1 VVAAFGGTAYAAL
14 RTLDTGPDAQTLRE
28 RRTQQQAAHERKR
41 RQARKPAKRGRRKPP
56 AAAVAAPPSRPRA
69 RRSWGVRAN
78 ALCETAENESLVL
91 VERYP
96 ARTPTEILR
105 FLDAAVS
112 LTGRLVV
119 RIERLG
125 PAPNRQLH
133 AQLMRELHASVADG
147 RRAVESLRRRW
158 SPGAVN
164 RVVQDAPRDRV
175 ISRLFRRLGAPSC
188 AGL

>member
-1 VVAAFGGTAYAAL
+1 M
-14 RTLDTGPDAQTLRE
+14 LDTGADVQTLRE
-28 RRTQQQAAHERKR
+28 QRAQQQAAHERKGR
-41 RQARKPAKRGRRKPP
+41 KARKPAKGRRKPP
-56 AAAVAAPPSRPRA
+56 AGAPLAATAPSSKPRK
-69 RRSWGVRAN
+69 RRTWAVKAN
-78 ALCETAENESLVL
+78 ALCEQAESESLVL

-105 FLDAAVS
+105 FLDAAVR

-125 PAPNRQLH
+125 PAPNRRLH
-133 AQLMRELHASVADG
+133 AQLMRELHASVADS
-147 RRAVESLRRRW
+147 RRAVDSLRRRW
-158 SPGAVN
+158 SPGAVD
-164 RVVQDAPRDRV
+164 RAVQDARRDRV

>member
-1 VVAAFGGTAYAAL
+1 VKA
-14 RTLDTGPDAQTLRE
+14 DT
-28 RRTQQQAAHERKR
+28 
-41 RQARKPAKRGRRKPP
+41 
-56 AAAVAAPPSRPRA
+56 
-69 RRSWGVRAN
+69 
-78 ALCETAENESLVL
+78 LCEQAESESLVL

-105 FLDAAVS
+105 FLDAAVR

-125 PAPNRQLH
+125 PAPNRRLH
-133 AQLMRELHASVADG
+133 AQLMRELYASVADS
-147 RRAVESLRRRW
+147 RRAVDSLRRRW
-158 SPGAVN
+158 SPGAVD
-164 RVVQDAPRDRV
+164 RAVQDARRDRV